1 MLLIDV
7 LAQFFK
13 ALFMNR
19 SQETAII
26 IKQMLS
32 ECELRINPLLCD
44 LENIIQERK
53 HSPKWLIIS
62 TVRLIIFSGTQT
74 FPKSTGRPKMYVY

>member
-13 ALFMNR
+13 AFFMNR

-44 LENIIQERK
+44 SENIIQERRRL
-53 HSPKWLIIS
+53 PKLLIIS
-62 TVRLIIFSGTQT
+62 TDYLLGAKT
-74 FPKSTGRPKMYVY
+74 FPKATSRPKMYVY